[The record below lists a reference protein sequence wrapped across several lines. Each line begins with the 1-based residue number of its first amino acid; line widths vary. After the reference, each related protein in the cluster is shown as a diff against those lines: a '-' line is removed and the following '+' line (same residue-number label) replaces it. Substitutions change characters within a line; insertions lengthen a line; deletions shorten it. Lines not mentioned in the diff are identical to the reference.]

1 MRALGFF
8 YHLPEFGQTTLRSGR
23 AAQRTSWCQLPRCQ
37 FGANNMTRSDRR
49 TLARR
54 QFRTLS
60 RRQTLLAGIGLEKTG
75 NPKCNPMLEGLT
87 ADSEEKHEP
96 ASDIRQ
102 CSGG

>member
-1 MRALGFF
+1 MCDAYAYG
-8 YHLPEFGQTTLRSGR
+8 YD
-23 AAQRTSWCQLPRCQ
+23 A
-37 FGANNMTRSDRR
+37 
-49 TLARR
+49 
-54 QFRTLS
+54 
-60 RRQTLLAGIGLEKTG
+60 LLAGIGLEKTG